1 MRLFPGA
8 LIHFY
13 AKIFFPTLCQSETQH
28 ASECISMHQG
38 ASIRPTIHQHA
49 SSSSSSS
56 NVVSIGICGGA
67 SGWSL
72 LCVSK
77 RGPSPGSQA
86 IRVLLCI
93 VIYLGRQCRCRMS
106 PEMEGRTWCF
116 LYKTGRGHHCSCF
129 GSRTWKSGVHEA
141 ADFTSRFRQKI
152 QNKQTQNDYQK
163 AFSIYT
169 ARQNIKDPFKALLIR
184 WKRPSRNRCGLSS
197 RHSKM
202 GFYQQIINR
211 PQWFWGHLNKL
222 IQRWLLLLGIM
233 ISGSSFMWIM
243 RAIYTSNTLCW
254 SHFISAD
261 TWDIFP
267 LSEHSVVWYSSYFHH
282 LKTKQNNK
290 TIEALQ
296 IIITEKTGKHPES
309 ENIWNVV

>member
-1 MRLFPGA
+1 
-8 LIHFY
+8 
-13 AKIFFPTLCQSETQH
+13 
-28 ASECISMHQG
+28 
-38 ASIRPTIHQHA
+38 
-49 SSSSSSS
+49 
-56 NVVSIGICGGA
+56 
-67 SGWSL
+67 
-72 LCVSK
+72 
-77 RGPSPGSQA
+77 
-86 IRVLLCI
+86 
-93 VIYLGRQCRCRMS
+93 
-106 PEMEGRTWCF
+106 MEGRTWSF
-116 LYKTGRGHHCSCF
+116 LYKTDRGHHCSCF

-141 ADFTSRFRQKI
+141 ADFTSRFKQKI

-169 ARQNIKDPFKALLIR
+169 AGQNIKDPFKALLTQ

-197 RHSKM
+197 RHSRM

-233 ISGSSFMWIM
+233 ISGSSFIWIM

-267 LSEHSVVWYSSYFHH
+267 LAEHSVVWYFSYFHN
-282 LKTKQNNK
+282 LKRKQNNK

-309 ENIWNVV
+309 ENIWNVVEDCEVRVLKRLIFILLTCYCLLGVIARIFCTKSFLLSCEARHMRVGWTTHLLVGSLLAHCCPSLLVRVQCHVPWGLGLPVSRRTASNDKTDYFCKS